1 MHPRIADVTPRARP
15 GRAIEVPKGVG
26 VTPLIPWPQAA
37 LAPPFSFQAIEPEFL
52 ESKFVESKFLEPK
65 FLKPSSKPWY
75 ASS

>member
-37 LAPPFSFQAIEPEFL
+37 LAPHFSFDLPSHWLQRSWLWIDQDDGL
-52 ESKFVESKFLEPK
+52 ELEPVRSM
-65 FLKPSSKPWY
+65 PI
-75 ASS
+75 A

>member
-15 GRAIEVPKGVG
+15 GRAIEVPKGVE

-52 ESKFVESKFLEPK
+52 GRLWKTQGMR
-65 FLKPSSKPWY
+65 
-75 ASS
+75 ARIGA